1 MKIMTWMLITLLSFA
16 AQAADL
22 SGTVVRIVDGDTL
35 VLLDSERT
43 QHKVRLT
50 EIDAPESNQP
60 FGKRSKQALSDLCA
74 GKPAVIKSSSK
85 DRYDRTLGR
94 VFCDGKDANADLVA
108 QGMAWVYTRYNK
120 DKSLIP
126 LQQAAQ
132 QAKRGLWSDPQPVP
146 PWEWRKRK

>member
-1 MKIMTWMLITLLSFA
+1 MKTIAWMLITLLSTA

-35 VLLDSERT
+35 VLLDSDRT

-50 EIDAPESNQP
+50 EIDAPESKQP
-60 FGKRSKQALSDLCA
+60 FGQKSKEALAALCSN
-74 GKPAVIKSSSK
+74 KPAVVKSTSK
-85 DRYDRTLGR
+85 DRYGRTLGR
-94 VFCDGKDANADLVA
+94 VICDGTDANADLVA
-108 QGMAWVYTRYNK
+108 QGMAWVYTQYNK
-120 DKSLIP
+120 DKTLIP

-132 QAKRGLWSDPQPVP
+132 QAKKGLWSDPQPVP